1 MPIHLEVTLL
11 HRCLNRSGN
20 EPPAPN
26 QVGGG
31 FPAILVKQR
40 LRALH
45 TAFRVCLFAS
55 VITTALLSPGC
66 SETSQTTRD
75 ESARP
80 VRKGP
85 LGPINPIEERVDHVM
100 GTTLVLPVSVLP
112 SLAKPGPISA
122 QLEDGR
128 EIDAKLVWIRVE
140 FDPNEFARWLPEAG
154 SWSAIDTL
162 QGRPGEGQGYWAI
175 LTDLP
180 LDSAGQGIWIER
192 GLIEINWV
200 APPPEGRASGALG
213 PVFPEAV
220 GSPGYQ
226 AYLTPELSSP
236 SRRWRARLSAEGL
249 AAAVPSLTQAREQ
262 NLPPMPDALEAIA
275 AQQEARWAAALARLH
290 QDDPDLCDRLRRVL
304 CMHAELDNGT
314 RIPVWPLSQ
323 RQLDRLLSELLNPG
337 GSARSRARAVAD
349 FLADQPLG
357 LAWVIDDAGIIDA
370 ATGDAI
376 STVGV
381 VNLGDR
387 ATLAWAAS
395 SASESPANITTLQ
408 SGHGVALTSSSRKE
422 PDGTGSIQ
430 INVGRWSTSRAV
442 LSAPIPVSPPGLR
455 MGPFLPAWTLDR
467 WQTAAETPRRPGDA
481 EWTTAALLERL
492 PGSNEEW
499 TLYVECLRPEQAGND
514 ADSVRIWLGPR
525 SKPISVIRVTRG
537 GTATDEL
544 ALNSTQ
550 MLAGSMRLQ
559 SDRWS
564 FRIRL
569 PRTAFDADGSITIG
583 LERIGSQG
591 RRWTWPRPIAPWQ
604 SEPGRARLD
613 TSRWG

>member
-1 MPIHLEVTLL
+1 M
-11 HRCLNRSGN
+11 R
-20 EPPAPN
+20 
-26 QVGGG
+26 
-31 FPAILVKQR
+31 K
-40 LRALH
+40 
-45 TAFRVCLFAS
+45 
-55 VITTALLSPGC
+55 
-66 SETSQTTRD
+66 
-75 ESARP
+75 RP
-80 VRKGP
+80 V
-85 LGPINPIEERVDHVM
+85 GPISPIEERVDHVM

-128 EIDAKLVWIRVE
+128 EIAAKLVWIRVE
-140 FDPNEFARWLPEAG
+140 FDPNEVARWLPEAG

-192 GLIEINWV
+192 GLIEINWI
-200 APPPEGRASGALG
+200 APLPQARTSDALA
-213 PVFPEAV
+213 PVFPDAL

-226 AYLTPELSSP
+226 AYLAPEFSSP

-249 AAAVPSLTQAREQ
+249 AAAVPSLTQAGDDAR
-262 NLPPMPDALEAIA
+262 PPTPDPLEAIA
-275 AQQEARWAAALARLH
+275 SQQESRWAAALSRLH
-290 QDDPDLCDRLRRVL
+290 QDDPDLCERLRRVL

-323 RQLDRLLSELLNPG
+323 RRLDRLLSELLNSG
-337 GSARSRARAVAD
+337 GNVRTRARAAAD
-349 FLADQPLG
+349 FMADQPLG
-357 LAWVIDDAGIIDA
+357 LAWVIDDAGLVDA

-376 STVGV
+376 STVGI

-395 SASESPANITTLQ
+395 SASESPANITTLE
-408 SGHGVALTSSSRKE
+408 SGRGVALTSTSRKQ
-422 PDGTGSIQ
+422 PDGTGSIE
-430 INVGRWSTSRAV
+430 INVGRWNTTRTV
-442 LSAPIPVSPPGLR
+442 LSSPIPVTPPGLR
-455 MGPFLPAWTLDR
+455 MGPFLPTWTLDR
-467 WQTAAETPRRPGDA
+467 WQAAAEPTRRPGDV

-499 TLYVECLRPEQAGND
+499 TLYVECLRPEHAGND
-514 ADSVRIWLGPR
+514 ADSVRIWIGPR

-537 GTATDEL
+537 GTPTDEL
-544 ALNSTQ
+544 SLSTPEI
-550 MLAGSMRLQ
+550 LAGSMRVQ

-569 PRTAFDADGSITIG
+569 PRAAFDTQGGITLG

-604 SEPGRARLD
+604 SEPGRVRLD